1 MSKQIKVIIMKS
13 QTDKREEKLDD
24 ETVDRQPRQQP
35 VPSYGEPG
43 QMGPMNPTPDVPG
56 ADAPE
61 VSTGNRF
68 DTDEPAEETDEREVG
83 EIESENP

>member
-1 MSKQIKVIIMKS
+1 MKS
-13 QTDKREEKLDD
+13 QTEKREETLDD
-24 ETVDRQPRQQP
+24 ETRDRQPRQQP

-43 QMGPMNPTPDVPG
+43 QMGPMNTTPEVPG

-68 DTDEPAEETDEREVG
+68 ATDEPADETDEPAEETDEPEVG

>member
-1 MSKQIKVIIMKS
+1 MKS
-13 QTDKREEKLDD
+13 QTDKREETLDD
-24 ETVDRQPRQQP
+24 ETRDRQPRQRP

-61 VSTGNRF
+61 VMTGNRF
-68 DTDEPAEETDEREVG
+68 DNDNEPAQDDDDQEVG
-83 EIESENP
+83 KIESENP

>member
-1 MSKQIKVIIMKS
+1 MKS
-13 QTDKREEKLDD
+13 QTEKREETLDD
-24 ETVDRQPRQQP
+24 ETRDRQPRQQP

-43 QMGPMNPTPDVPG
+43 QMGPMNPTPEVPG
-56 ADAPE
+56 ADSPE

-68 DTDEPAEETDEREVG
+68 DTDEQDEDIDDHEVG